1 MKKLPLLSRKVQL
14 AFGSAILALLV
25 AGAMSYRATL
35 VYRES
40 DLWVRHTHEVL
51 DRLQDLYSA
60 MQGAESGTRGF
71 LLTGQESY
79 LDSYRENKARVELDE
94 TTIRDLTADNPTQ
107 QRQIPN
113 LDSLRVQNIQLA
125 ERVILLRQ
133 TQGLE
138 AAMPV
143 IQTGPG
149 QQIMSDFRDVILEMQ
164 AEEERLLVLR
174 DADSARSLRQARVVL
189 FLGTV
194 LGLII
199 AAAAGWSVQR
209 DQSARALAEE
219 SMIQSED
226 RFRTMANNISQLA
239 WMADAKGY
247 TFWYNNRWFEYTGT
261 TLEEMAGRGW
271 QNVHHPD
278 HVQRVVDKLSRCF
291 QTGEIWEDTFP
302 LRGQDGK
309 YRSFLSRAVPIRDLH
324 GKVLRWFGTNT
335 DISER
340 QVMEDALFAEKERAQ
355 VTLNSIGDAV
365 ICTDISGN
373 ISFLNPVAE
382 KMTGWPHLSA
392 VGRPMPYVFQVLDA
406 ATRETIPNPM
416 ELAIV
421 QNRTLNLPSN
431 SILLQRDGIEIPI
444 EDSVSPIHDRAGHAT
459 GAVIVFRDVSAT
471 QAMAL
476 EMAYSAQHDF
486 LTDLPNRML
495 FNDRVRQAIALAQR
509 RTKRV
514 GVMFLDLDGF
524 KHINDS
530 LGHPIGDKL
539 LQSIATCLVACVR
552 TSDTV
557 SRQGG
562 DEFVV
567 LLAEMEQS
575 EDAAITARRML
586 RAVAEVHCIDLHDLH
601 VTTSIG
607 LSVYPDDGLDAETLI
622 KNADTAMYQAKE
634 NGRQG
639 YQFFKPAMNVRAVER
654 QFIEESLRTALERS
668 EFALHYQ
675 PKVNLKTGEITG
687 AEALIRWTHPTRG
700 IISPA
705 QFIPI
710 AEDSG
715 LILPIGNW
723 VLHEA
728 CRQTRAWVDAGLP
741 LTNIAVN
748 ISAMMFRDE
757 HFLEGVFEILDET
770 RLDPRFLELELTES
784 VLMKRAESAESILE
798 ALRAR
803 GTRVAIDDFGTGY
816 SSLSYLRRFPVDALK
831 IDQSFIRQITV
842 SPDDAAIVT
851 AIISLG
857 QSLNLR
863 VIAEG
868 VETRE
873 ELAFL
878 QAHHC
883 EEAQGY
889 YFSRPVPVPQFAAL
903 LRSGVSEMI
912 LH

>member
-1 MKKLPLLSRKVQL
+1 MKKQPLLSRNVQL

-51 DRLQDLYSA
+51 ERLQDLHSA
-60 MQGAESGTRGF
+60 MQAAESDARGF

-79 LDSYRENKARVELDE
+79 LDSYRENKARLELEE

-113 LDSLRVQNIQLA
+113 LDRLRVQRIQLA

-138 AAMPV
+138 AAMEV
-143 IQTGPG
+143 VQTGAG

-174 DADSARSLRQARVVL
+174 DAESARSLRQARGVL
-189 FLGTV
+189 FLGTI

-219 SMIQSED
+219 SVRQSQEL
-226 RFRTMANNISQLA
+226 FQTMANNISQLA
-239 WMADAKGY
+239 WMADEKGY
-247 TFWYNNRWFEYTGT
+247 IFWYNDRWFDYTGT
-261 TLEEMAGRGW
+261 TLEEMAGWGW
-271 QNVHHPD
+271 QKVHDPN
-278 HVQRVVDKLSRCF
+278 HVQRVVDKISHCF
-291 QTGEIWEDTFP
+291 QTGEVWEDTFP
-302 LRGQDGK
+302 LRSQDGN
-309 YRSFLSRAVPIRDLH
+309 YRLFFSRAVPIRDMQ
-324 GKVLRWFGTNT
+324 GNILRWFGTNT
-335 DISER
+335 EISER

-373 ISFLNPVAE
+373 VTFLNPVAE
-382 KMTGWPHLSA
+382 RMTGWAHLEALS
-392 VGRPMPYVFQVLDA
+392 RPMPEVFIVLDTL
-406 ATRETIPNPM
+406 TRETIPNPM
-416 ELAIV
+416 ELAIG

-431 SILLQRDGIEIPI
+431 SLLIQRGGAEIPI
-444 EDSVSPIHDRAGHAT
+444 EDSVSPIHDRAGRAT
-459 GAVIVFRDVSAT
+459 GAVIVFRDVSAAR
-471 QAMAL
+471 AMAL
-476 EMAYSAQHDF
+476 EMAHSAQHDF
-486 LTDLPNRML
+486 LTGLPNRML
-495 FNDRVRQAIALAQR
+495 FNDRLRQAIALAPR
-509 RTKRV
+509 RMKKV
-514 GVMFLDLDGF
+514 AVLFLDLDGF

-539 LQSIATCLVACVR
+539 LQSIAKCLVACVR

-567 LLAEMEQS
+567 LLYEIEQP

-675 PKVNLKTGEITG
+675 PKVNLRTGEITG

-700 IISPA
+700 AISPA
-705 QFIPI
+705 QFIPV

-723 VLHEA
+723 VLREA

-757 HFLEGVFEILDET
+757 NFLDGVFEILEET

-784 VLMKRAESAESILE
+784 VLMKRAESAESILKT
-798 ALRAR
+798 LRAR

-816 SSLSYLRRFPVDALK
+816 SSLSYLRKFPVDALK
-831 IDQSFIRQITV
+831 IDQSFIRKITAA
-842 SPDDAAIVT
+842 PDDAAIVT

-868 VETRE
+868 VETQG

-889 YFSRPVPVPQFAAL
+889 YFSRPVPVQQFAAL
-903 LRSGVSEMI
+903 LKSGVSETI